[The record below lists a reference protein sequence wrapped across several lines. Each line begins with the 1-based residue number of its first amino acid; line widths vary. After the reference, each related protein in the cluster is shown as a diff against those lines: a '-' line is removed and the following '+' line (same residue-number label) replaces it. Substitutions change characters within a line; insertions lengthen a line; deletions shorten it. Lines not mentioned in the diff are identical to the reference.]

1 MKLYN
6 NCNLFTLYMEQ
17 KEVKLLAKAQKYQ
30 IYMLLVF
37 VMAAWGL
44 NVIATK
50 IIVTTFLPVTI
61 TALRVFT
68 AGISVFIILGL
79 LKKVRLPTRKE
90 IRYIFLAG
98 FFNVVCHHFF
108 LSLGLSKTSASNGGL
123 ILGLGPLLTT
133 IVAFFL
139 LGTKITF
146 IRLLGIIMGFTGVTF
161 IVVLGSGGV
170 RIVSIGD
177 FYVFLAI
184 FTQAFSFIIIKKISN
199 TLDPRLM
206 TGYMLVIG
214 SVILFIISLFKEP
227 NGLKGLVHG
236 TFEVWMI
243 FLASA
248 VIATA
253 LGHMIYNSALGKV
266 GVAESAIFINLNP
279 FFSLIGAVI
288 FLDEQITSSQIFGFI
303 FILFGVL
310 FGSGALEEFLYQ
322 SKLKKKLIFLNKTKD
337 FN

>member
-1 MKLYN
+1 MTK
-6 NCNLFTLYMEQ
+6 
-17 KEVKLLAKAQKYQ
+17 VHKYQ

-50 IIVTTFLPVTI
+50 IVVTHFMPITI

-68 AGISVFIILGL
+68 AGICVFIILGF
-79 LKKVRLPTRKE
+79 LKKVRLPTKNE
-90 IRYIFLAG
+90 FRYIFFACL
-98 FFNVVCHHFF
+98 FNVVGHHFF
-108 LSLGLSKTSASNGGL
+108 LSLGLLKTSASNGGL

-133 IVAFFL
+133 IVAFIL
-139 LGTKITF
+139 IGTRVTF
-146 IRLLGIIMGFTGVTF
+146 IRLLGIIMGLTGVTF
-161 IVVLGSGGV
+161 IVVIGNGGV
-170 RIVSIGD
+170 HAISIGD
-177 FYVFLAI
+177 LYVFLAI
-184 FTQAFSFIIIKKISN
+184 FAQAFSFILIKKISH

-214 SVILFIISLFKEP
+214 SIILLIISLFKEP
-227 NGLKGLVHG
+227 SGLKGITQGSVG
-236 TFEVWMI
+236 VWVI

-248 VIATA
+248 IIATA
-253 LGHMIYNSALGKV
+253 LGHMIYNSSIGKI

-279 FFSLIGAVI
+279 LFSLIGAVV
-288 FLDEQITSSQIFGFI
+288 FLDERITASQIIGFI

-310 FGSGALEEFLYQ
+310 FGSGALEEFLSQ
-322 SKLKKKLIFLNKTKD
+322 SKQKKKLIFLNKAKD

>member
-1 MKLYN
+1 MK
-6 NCNLFTLYMEQ
+6 Q
-17 KEVKLLAKAQKYQ
+17 VAKAQKYQ
-30 IYMLLVF
+30 IYMLLVL
-37 VMAAWGL
+37 VMASWGL

-50 IIVTTFLPVTI
+50 IIVTHFMPITI

-68 AGISVFIILGL
+68 AGIFVFIILGF
-79 LKKVRLPTRKE
+79 LKKVRLPTKDE
-90 IRYIFLAG
+90 FRYIVFACL
-98 FFNVVCHHFF
+98 FNVVCHHFF

-139 LGTKITF
+139 LGTKITP
-146 IRLLGIIMGFTGVTF
+146 IRLLGIIIGFMGVTF

-170 RIVSIGD
+170 SAISIGD

-184 FTQAFSFIIIKKISN
+184 FAQAFSFILIKKVSH
-199 TLDPRLM
+199 TLEPRLM

-214 SVILFIISLFKEP
+214 AVILFIISLFKEP
-227 NGLKGLVHG
+227 HGFKGMADG
-236 TFEVWMI
+236 SAGVWMI

-253 LGHMIYNSALGKV
+253 IGHMIYNSALGKV

-279 FFSLIGAVI
+279 LFSLIGAVI
-288 FLDEQITSSQIFGFI
+288 FLDEHISAQQIFGFI
-303 FILFGVL
+303 FILVGVL

-322 SKLKKKLIFLNKTKD
+322 AKQRKKSIFINKAKD

>member
-1 MKLYN
+1 MKL
-6 NCNLFTLYMEQ
+6 
-17 KEVKLLAKAQKYQ
+17 KEVKQLAKAQKYQ

-68 AGISVFIILGL
+68 AGISVFIILGF

-108 LSLGLSKTSASNGGL
+108 LSLGLSKTSALNGGL

-139 LGTKITF
+139 L
-146 IRLLGIIMGFTGVTF
+146 
-161 IVVLGSGGV
+161 
-170 RIVSIGD
+170 
-177 FYVFLAI
+177 
-184 FTQAFSFIIIKKISN
+184 
-199 TLDPRLM
+199 
-206 TGYMLVIG
+206 
-214 SVILFIISLFKEP
+214 
-227 NGLKGLVHG
+227 
-236 TFEVWMI
+236 
-243 FLASA
+243 
-248 VIATA
+248 
-253 LGHMIYNSALGKV
+253 
-266 GVAESAIFINLNP
+266 
-279 FFSLIGAVI
+279 
-288 FLDEQITSSQIFGFI
+288 
-303 FILFGVL
+303 
-310 FGSGALEEFLYQ
+310 SGALEEFLYQ
-322 SKLKKKLIFLNKTKD
+322 SKLKKKLVFLNKTKD